1 MTDNKTSEH
10 NRLSGRMR
18 RYARVGGNLGG
29 TAVKMAGSRIFSGK
43 DDKSG
48 EARLLKE
55 MLGSLKGPL
64 MKVAQMLATIPEAV
78 PAEYAAELAQLQA
91 QAPAMGWPFVKR
103 RMAAELGRGW
113 QSKFAEFE
121 HEAAAAASL
130 GQVHKAIS
138 HDGRPLACKLQYPE
152 MESAVEADLKQLNM
166 VFAVHRRMGA
176 VIDTREVSREIA
188 ERLREELDYVRE
200 AKHIKLYQKLLTG
213 QPEIRVPGVYDELS
227 TKRLLVMD
235 WLDGRSVLDYKDHSL
250 EDRNNLARMMFKAWW
265 QPFYSHGIIHGD
277 PHLGNYTAF
286 GDEDDH
292 PVGLNLLDFGCV
304 RIFPAKFIGG
314 VADLYQGLM
323 HDNEEQV
330 VHAYESWGF
339 ENVDRELVDILN
351 IWARFIYGPLMDDRV
366 RTVAEGVSVPEY
378 GRKQAMK
385 VHAALKQKGTLKIPK
400 EFVFMDRAAVGLGG
414 VFLHLRA
421 EMNFYRLFNETIEDF
436 KLSEVAP
443 RQNELLISTGL

>member
-1 MTDNKTSEH
+1 MTDNKANEH

-29 TAVKMAGSRIFSGK
+29 TAVKMAGSRLFSGK
-43 DDKSG
+43 DDKSA
-48 EARLLKE
+48 EARLLKD

-176 VIDTREVSREIA
+176 VIDTREVSREIS

-200 AKHIKLYQKLLTG
+200 AKHIKLYQKLLAG
-213 QPEIRVPGVYDELS
+213 QPEIKVPGVYDELS
-227 TKRLLVMD
+227 TRRLLVMD
-235 WLDGRSVLDYKDHSL
+235 WLDGRSVLDFKDHGL

-265 QPFYSHGIIHGD
+265 QPFYC
-277 PHLGNYTAF
+277 LLYTS
-286 GDEDDH
+286 
-292 PVGLNLLDFGCV
+292 P
-304 RIFPAKFIGG
+304 
-314 VADLYQGLM
+314 
-323 HDNEEQV
+323 
-330 VHAYESWGF
+330 S
-339 ENVDRELVDILN
+339 
-351 IWARFIYGPLMDDRV
+351 
-366 RTVAEGVSVPEY
+366 
-378 GRKQAMK
+378 
-385 VHAALKQKGTLKIPK
+385 
-400 EFVFMDRAAVGLGG
+400 
-414 VFLHLRA
+414 
-421 EMNFYRLFNETIEDF
+421 
-436 KLSEVAP
+436 P
-443 RQNELLISTGL
+443 RD